1 MPRVSL
7 TINEIRERRSGNAC
21 MIHPAGK
28 IYFLQPITSSD
39 RLQIS
44 VTKYNAVMTTDD
56 IPERYQ
62 LAATYYVLSRYYSD
76 IDADRANYYHR
87 MYQQQWARVK
97 HNHLASG
104 RFDWGDDL

>member
-7 TINEIRERRSGNAC
+7 TINEIRERKTGNAC
-21 MIHPAGK
+21 LIHPSGK

-44 VTKYNAVMTTDD
+44 VTKYQSDLSVDELPDQYT
-56 IPERYQ
+56 
-62 LAATYYVLSRYYSD
+62 LAATYYVLARYYSD
-76 IDADRANYYHR
+76 IDADRANYYQQ
-87 MYQQQWARVK
+87 MYQRAWSRVK